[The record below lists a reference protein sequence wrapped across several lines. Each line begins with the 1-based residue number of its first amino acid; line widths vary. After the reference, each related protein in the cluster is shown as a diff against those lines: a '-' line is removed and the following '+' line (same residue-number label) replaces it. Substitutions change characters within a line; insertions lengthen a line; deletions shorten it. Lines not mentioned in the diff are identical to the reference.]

1 MEQIC
6 TDVIH
11 YEKREGWIHR
21 KLIHYRGTMSDFVK
35 KQPQAKHYFEL
46 ATSDDLVFKF
56 PEPGRLEG
64 DFIQAAC
71 VRFTLVL
78 HFLHFLTNVIFVKK
92 NRNPNLNAEVLR
104 DGKCKLS
111 LSWTRERPTY
121 GSHHKDEFVF
131 SRGPF
136 RSKWSRENN
145 GTSIFFLF
153 LFHLNFVLIQLRS
166 FMLFI
171 LVG

>member
-64 DFIQAAC
+64 DFIPSCLYAFHTCSPFSTFLDKRYIC
-71 VRFTLVL
+71 VQ
-78 HFLHFLTNVIFVKK
+78 IKK
-92 NRNPNLNAEVLR
+92 
-104 DGKCKLS
+104 
-111 LSWTRERPTY
+111 
-121 GSHHKDEFVF
+121 
-131 SRGPF
+131 
-136 RSKWSRENN
+136 
-145 GTSIFFLF
+145 
-153 LFHLNFVLIQLRS
+153 
-166 FMLFI
+166 
-171 LVG
+171 

>member
-21 KLIHYRGTMSDFVK
+21 KLVHYRGTMSDFVK

-64 DFIQAAC
+64 KLHTFNNTQCTEVDFSRFIQ
-71 VRFTLVL
+71 
-78 HFLHFLTNVIFVKK
+78 
-92 NRNPNLNAEVLR
+92 
-104 DGKCKLS
+104 S
-111 LSWTRERPTY
+111 
-121 GSHHKDEFVF
+121 
-131 SRGPF
+131 
-136 RSKWSRENN
+136 
-145 GTSIFFLF
+145 
-153 LFHLNFVLIQLRS
+153 
-166 FMLFI
+166 
-171 LVG
+171 

>member
-92 NRNPNLNAEVLR
+92 
-104 DGKCKLS
+104 K
-111 LSWTRERPTY
+111 
-121 GSHHKDEFVF
+121 
-131 SRGPF
+131 
-136 RSKWSRENN
+136 
-145 GTSIFFLF
+145 
-153 LFHLNFVLIQLRS
+153 
-166 FMLFI
+166 
-171 LVG
+171 